1 MCFSH
6 HIFIFK
12 ERISMN
18 NLPDINFDNVNKVH
32 FIGIGGISMS
42 GLAEILLS
50 KGYSVSGSDTTPSEL
65 TKRLENSGA
74 IISYVQEA
82 SNITDDIDLTVYT
95 AAIRDDDDELMASK
109 AKGIPTIPRAEL
121 VGLIMKQ
128 YRYAIGVSGTHG
140 KTSTT
145 SMISQILLEANADPT
160 ILVGGMMSSIG
171 GNLRIGKSDTMI
183 TEACEYT
190 NSFLSFCPTTAV
202 ILNVCEDHMDFF
214 KDLDDIR
221 NSFRRF
227 AALVPADGT
236 VVINKDIEN
245 VSYFTEGM
253 DCNVITFSAEDNS
266 AYVTAKNINYDQ
278 MARGS
283 FDLYVG
289 GEYIHS
295 INLKVTGIHN
305 IYNAL
310 AAVAASIPMNISMDY
325 IKKGLETFTGTAR
338 RFEYKGELNG
348 VTIIDDYA
356 HHPDEI
362 TTTLNTAAN
371 YPHKKLWCVFQP
383 HTYTR
388 TKAFF
393 NEFVTSLSLADAVVL
408 ADIYAAREVNTIG
421 ISSEDIHNELQ
432 KLGKESYY
440 FPSFE
445 EIEKFLLKN
454 TQKGDLLITMGAGN
468 VVNIGEDLLKG

>member
-1 MCFSH
+1 
-6 HIFIFK
+6 
-12 ERISMN
+12 
-18 NLPDINFDNVNKVH
+18 
-32 FIGIGGISMS
+32 MS
-42 GLAEILLS
+42 GLAEILMS
-50 KGYSVSGSDTTPSEL
+50 KGYTVSGSDTTPSEL
-65 TKRLENSGA
+65 TKRLEADGA
-74 IISYVQEA
+74 VISYVQEA
-82 SNITDDIDLTVYT
+82 ANITDDIDLTVYT
-95 AAIRDDDDELMASK
+95 AAIKDDDDELVASRTK
-109 AKGIPTIPRAEL
+109 NIPTIPRAEL

-128 YRYAIGVSGTHG
+128 YKHAIGVSGTHG

-145 SMISQILLEANADPT
+145 SMISQILLEAKADPT

-190 NSFLSFCPTTAV
+190 NSFLSFHPTIAV

-214 KDLDDIR
+214 KDIDDIR

-227 AALVPADGT
+227 AALVPADGS
-236 VVINKDIEN
+236 VVINKDIDN
-245 VSYFTEGM
+245 ISYFTEGM
-253 DCNVITFSAEDNS
+253 DCSVLTFSAEDMT
-266 AYVTAKNINYDQ
+266 ADVTAKNISYDN

-283 FDLYVG
+283 FDLYVKG
-289 GEYIHS
+289 QF
-295 INLKVTGIHN
+295 INRVSLKVTGIHN

-310 AAVAASIPMNISMDY
+310 AAVAASLPMDISMED
-325 IKKGLETFTGTAR
+325 IKNGLEAFTGTAR
-338 RFEYKGELNG
+338 RFEYKGDLNG

-362 TTTLNTAAN
+362 TTTLKTAAD
-371 YPHKKLWCVFQP
+371 YPHEKLWCVFQP

-393 NEFVTSLSLADAVVL
+393 DDFVASLSLADAVVL
-408 ADIYAAREVNTIG
+408 ADIYAAREKNTIG
-421 ISSEDIHNELQ
+421 ISSEDIHKELQ
-432 KLGKESYY
+432 KLGKDSYY

-454 TQKGDLLITMGAGN
+454 IKKGDLLITMGAGN
-468 VVNIGEDLLKG
+468 VVNIGEDLLRN